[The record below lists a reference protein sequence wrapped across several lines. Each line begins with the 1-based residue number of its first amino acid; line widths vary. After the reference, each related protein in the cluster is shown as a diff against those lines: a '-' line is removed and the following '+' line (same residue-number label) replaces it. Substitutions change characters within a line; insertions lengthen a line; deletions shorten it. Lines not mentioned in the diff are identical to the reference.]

1 MKSTSIP
8 GRTNVAFASQAAAAN
23 KNSIAQTSTTT
34 SLAEGVATFDVGFPP
49 QTMTSVA
56 SGGEPPS
63 GADMNGILYFLSLKQ
78 QWADAGMGSSFDSAF
93 AGSISGYPAGAVI
106 PSSDSFGC
114 WLNQSD
120 SNITDPE
127 STSSSSTGW
136 VPFIFYGATSLSGL
150 ASSSITLTPLQAAR
164 STISLSGTL
173 TKNISIYVPLW
184 IKDWRIENKCTGNYT
199 ISFLTP
205 SSGASAVIPGPGTFN
220 IHCDGI
226 NVSLLPSAA
235 GMVPIGVPI
244 PYPGKTAPSRY
255 LLCNGDS
262 FPPSYTELAALYPD
276 LKTPDIRGLFIRGWD
291 NGAGIDNGR
300 TLLSKQNATL
310 IPSDDGV
317 GVTTA
322 FSINNGLN
330 SGSGW
335 NLDTP
340 NYTPEQAYASQ
351 VNDAVQNNSITPQAY
366 GGARPANI
374 SMNYILRAY

>member
-34 SLAEGVATFDVGFPP
+34 SLAEGAATFDVGFPP
-49 QTMTSVA
+49 QTMTSIA

-93 AGSISGYPAGAVI
+93 ASSISGYPAGAVI

-136 VPFIFYGATSLSGL
+136 VPFIFYGATPLSVF
-150 ASSSITLTPLQAAR
+150 STSSITLTPLQAAR
-164 STISLSGTL
+164 PVISISGAL
-173 TKNISIYVPLW
+173 TKNISIYLPLW

-244 PYPGKTAPSRY
+244 PYPGKTPPSRY
-255 LLCNGDS
+255 LMCDGES
-262 FPPSYTELAALYPD
+262 FPDSYTELALLYPD
-276 LKTPDIRGLFIRGWD
+276 LKTPDIRGLFIRGLD
-291 NGAGIDNGR
+291 NGAGIDPGR
-300 TLLSKQNATL
+300 TLLSRQDSSNKNHSHNYNVSSGNST
-310 IPSDDGV
+310 
-317 GVTTA
+317 
-322 FSINNGLN
+322 
-330 SGSGW
+330 SGS
-335 NLDTP
+335 
-340 NYTPEQAYASQ
+340 Y
-351 VNDAVQNNSITPQAY
+351 VY
-366 GGARPANI
+366 GRGDGISGVSSVSDSGDSESRPVNI
-374 SMNYILRAY
+374 SFNYIIRAY